1 MSLVEEMFRAI
12 LKIVVNKRIVG
23 KKDISKTSFE
33 NITVKSTV
41 KATAI
46 LHASNTSRRLSGI
59 GIIIMINA
67 ARRYAATP
75 RSAFFIYLSPFI
87 CYNQILPF
95 K

>member
-12 LKIVVNKRIVG
+12 LKIVVNRRIVG

-46 LHASNTSRRLSGI
+46 LHASNTSRRLFGI

-75 RSAFFIYLSPFI
+75 RSAFFIYPSPFI